1 MATEKRTVAHS
12 ARPKKSPAA
21 AAPHRNAGRDAPA
34 AGATAKATAR
44 EPNRAAALRS
54 TREAHSRETVE
65 DYVEAIADLVA
76 TTGEARVTDLAR
88 ELGVSHVTVNR
99 TIARMQRDG
108 FVSSL
113 PYRAIFLTETGKQ
126 LAAESKARHQ
136 TVEAFLR
143 AIGVPA
149 AVAQKD
155 AEGIEHH
162 VSRETL
168 AAFAKL
174 VASTQGTAK

>member
-1 MATEKRTVAHS
+1 MATEKRAVSPA
-12 ARPKKSPAA
+12 ANLKKSPEKR
-21 AAPHRNAGRDAPA
+21 HGGSVRRERDATPS
-34 AGATAKATAR
+34 KATGR

-76 TTGEARVTDLAR
+76 ATGEARVTDLAR

-143 AIGVPA
+143 AIGVPDA
-149 AVAQKD
+149 IAQKD

-174 VASTQGTAK
+174 AAARSH

>member
-1 MATEKRTVAHS
+1 MATQKRSTT
-12 ARPKKSPAA
+12 
-21 AAPHRNAGRDAPA
+21 APA
-34 AGATAKATAR
+34 ARRLKPAAAKATATKKTSESGHTVAPSKTKAP
-44 EPNRAAALRS
+44 EPGRAAALRS

-76 TTGEARVTDLAR
+76 ATGEARVTDLAR

-136 TVEAFLR
+136 TVEAFLK
-143 AIGVPA
+143 AIGVPEA
-149 AVAQKD
+149 IAQKD

-168 AAFAKL
+168 AAFAQL
-174 VASTQGTAK
+174 AAAGSR

>member
-1 MATEKRTVAHS
+1 MATEKRATATS
-12 ARPKKSPAA
+12 ARRPKTSAPKSVL
-21 AAPHRNAGRDAPA
+21 APKNS
-34 AGATAKATAR
+34 

-136 TVEAFLR
+136 TVEAFLK
-143 AIGVPA
+143 AIGVPEA
-149 AVAQKD
+149 IAQKD

-174 VASTQGTAK
+174 AAARSR

>member
-1 MATEKRTVAHS
+1 M
-12 ARPKKSPAA
+12 
-21 AAPHRNAGRDAPA
+21 
-34 AGATAKATAR
+34 
-44 EPNRAAALRS
+44 RAAALRC

-76 TTGEARVTDLAR
+76 RTGEARVTDLAR

-174 VASTQGTAK
+174 AAAK

>member
-1 MATEKRTVAHS
+1 MATEKRAISPATNL
-12 ARPKKSPAA
+12 KKSPEKRRGTSGGA
-21 AAPHRNAGRDAPA
+21 R
-34 AGATAKATAR
+34 ATALKKAASER
-44 EPNRAAALRS
+44 EPVRAAALRC

-76 TTGEARVTDLAR
+76 RTGEARVTDLAR

-174 VASTQGTAK
+174 AAAK

>member
-1 MATEKRTVAHS
+1 MATEKRAI
-12 ARPKKSPAA
+12 SPAA
-21 AAPHRNAGRDAPA
+21 NLKQSPEKRHASAVRRERDATPS
-34 AGATAKATAR
+34 KATDR

-76 TTGEARVTDLAR
+76 ATGEARVTDLAR

-143 AIGVPA
+143 AIGVPDA
-149 AVAQKD
+149 IAQKD

-174 VASTQGTAK
+174 AAARSH

>member
-1 MATEKRTVAHS
+1 ME
-12 ARPKKSPAA
+12 
-21 AAPHRNAGRDAPA
+21 
-34 AGATAKATAR
+34 TA
-44 EPNRAAALRS
+44 RAAALRS

-65 DYVEAIADLVA
+65 DYVEAIADLVE

-88 ELGVSHVTVNR
+88 LLGVSHVTVNR
-99 TIARMQRDG
+99 TIARLQRDG
-108 FVSSL
+108 FVSSQ
-113 PYRAIFLTETGKQ
+113 PYRAIFLTDTGKKI
-126 LAAESKARHQ
+126 AVESKARHQ
-136 TVEAFLR
+136 TVENFLR

-168 AAFAKL
+168 AAFQRL
-174 VASTQGTAK
+174 TQQT

>member
-1 MATEKRTVAHS
+1 MATEKRAISPATNL
-12 ARPKKSPAA
+12 KKSPEK
-21 AAPHRNAGRDAPA
+21 RRGSSD
-34 AGATAKATAR
+34 GDR
-44 EPNRAAALRS
+44 EPKRAAALRS

-76 TTGEARVTDLAR
+76 ATGEARVTDLAR

-113 PYRAIFLTETGKQ
+113 PYRAIFLTEIGKQ
-126 LAAESKARHQ
+126 LATESKARHQ

-143 AIGVPA
+143 AIGVPDA
-149 AVAQKD
+149 IAQKD

-174 VASTQGTAK
+174 AAAKSR

>member
-1 MATEKRTVAHS
+1 MATEKRAV
-12 ARPKKSPAA
+12 SPAA
-21 AAPHRNAGRDAPA
+21 RQKTGS
-34 AGATAKATAR
+34 AKPTSKQKPT
-44 EPNRAAALRS
+44 EPSRAAALRS

-76 TTGEARVTDLAR
+76 ATGEARVTDLAR

-126 LAAESKARHQ
+126 LATESKARHQ
-136 TVEAFLR
+136 TVETFLR
-143 AIGVPA
+143 AIGVPDE
-149 AVAQKD
+149 VAQKD

-174 VASTQGTAK
+174 AAARSR